1 MSGGRYIIPKIK
13 QNLSSQQPVIT
24 QLKDVGLKFEQKQNR
39 PLDRSELEAK
49 RIQWSK
55 NRNHKALISHMIAVS
70 KEKNRADRKRT
81 LEYAKAKLRTDTLTP
96 KIYNQVSLVLML

>member
-1 MSGGRYIIPKIK
+1 MSGGKYIIPKIK
-13 QNLSSQQPVIT
+13 QKLSPQQPVIT

-39 PLDRSELEAK
+39 PLNRSELEAK

-70 KEKNRADRKRT
+70 KEKNIADRKRT
-81 LEYAKAKLRTDTLTP
+81 LEYAKAKLRTDTITP
-96 KIYNQVSLVLML
+96 KNYEKVSLVLM